1 MLKNGLPATYVASRF
16 DRAYKTVWEL
26 AKKHKI
32 KLSWNITNSTSWHP
46 VSEREIIDYLN
57 TMIQWVKGKYC
68 SVPMEMIQT
77 AVHVGAAELR
87 LHPRLKNWLAFWRQ
101 ISERRLVDMVRE
113 ECGRDGKKGEVL
125 LAKRSPLVESDL
137 ADIPVESVE
146 LKEEIQKLPND
157 LRRILTAVLRYG
169 GPAEAQKKLDVSA
182 SWFYAKLEKAYSLLR
197 SRLETAG

>member
-1 MLKNGLPATYVASRF
+1 
-16 DRAYKTVWEL
+16 
-26 AKKHKI
+26 
-32 KLSWNITNSTSWHP
+32 
-46 VSEREIIDYLN
+46 
-57 TMIQWVKGKYC
+57 
-68 SVPMEMIQT
+68 
-77 AVHVGAAELR
+77 
-87 LHPRLKNWLAFWRQ
+87 LKNWLAFWRQ